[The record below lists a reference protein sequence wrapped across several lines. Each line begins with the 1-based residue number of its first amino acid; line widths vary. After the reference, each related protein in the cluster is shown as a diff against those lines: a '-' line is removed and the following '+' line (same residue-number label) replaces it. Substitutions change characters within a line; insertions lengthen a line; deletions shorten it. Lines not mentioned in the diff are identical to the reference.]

1 MRTIAIQRDACF
13 SPNSV
18 EKDYAILAAVAQLLG
33 GEIIAESSLKPDHL
47 AKADVIL
54 NMGRLP
60 HTLQLLEEYATGKCI
75 VNSAS
80 GVRNCQRSQ
89 ITRLMRNA
97 GIPIPPEEGSNGYWL
112 KRGDEAA
119 QAQNDIQYCAGK
131 AELEQAKVAFHSRG
145 IANMV
150 VQAHIEGDLVKF
162 YGVDGTGFF
171 RCFYPTDDGIT
182 KFGDEQH
189 NGTAHH
195 YSFNREALEATANR
209 ISALAD
215 TPVYGGDAI
224 VTAEGAFYIIDFNDW
239 PSFSRCRDEAAKAI
253 KAYVVAQRKI

>member
-1 MRTIAIQRDACF
+1 M
-13 SPNSV
+13 
-18 EKDYAILAAVAQLLG
+18 
-33 GEIIAESSLKPDHL
+33 
-47 AKADVIL
+47 
-54 NMGRLP
+54 
-60 HTLQLLEEYATGKCI
+60 ATRQHK
-75 VNSAS
+75 
-80 GVRNCQRSQ
+80 
-89 ITRLMRNA
+89 
-97 GIPIPPEEGSNGYWL
+97 
-112 KRGDEAA
+112 
-119 QAQNDIQYCAGK
+119 YCAGK

-182 KFGDEQH
+182 KFGNEQH

-195 YSFNREALEATANR
+195 YPFNREALEATANR

>member
-1 MRTIAIQRDACF
+1 MRTIAIQRDARF

-18 EKDYAILAAVAQLLG
+18 EKDYAILAAAAQLLG
-33 GEIIAESSLKPDHL
+33 GEIIAESSLKPDYL

-131 AELEQAKVAFHSRG
+131 AELEQAKVAFT
-145 IANMV
+145 V
-150 VQAHIEGDLVKF
+150 
-162 YGVDGTGFF
+162 
-171 RCFYPTDDGIT
+171 
-182 KFGDEQH
+182 
-189 NGTAHH
+189 
-195 YSFNREALEATANR
+195 
-209 ISALAD
+209 
-215 TPVYGGDAI
+215 
-224 VTAEGAFYIIDFNDW
+224 
-239 PSFSRCRDEAAKAI
+239 AA
-253 KAYVVAQRKI
+253 